1 MLAKYL
7 NLKPNASP
15 RMAAADN
22 SIKNTVESWFD
33 LDAFIRIYPYRT
45 TYKVYFT
52 NFELTEGTDNFVN
65 NPAKGWL
72 CT

>member
-15 RMAAADN
+15 RMAVADN

-52 NFELTEGTDNFVN
+52 NFELTEGTDNFR
-65 NPAKGWL
+65 KQS
-72 CT
+72 C